1 MSVSGGGLS
10 AGSGGG
16 NVDLDA
22 ILHGGPQFEARLQ
35 TFREHAQQAEDAKQ
49 LRKEAAALN
58 EAAAQKLAEANKL
71 IADNKAAA
79 ERLAIAQREAEE
91 AKVAFDAKLQ
101 KIADIGS
108 GLHDG

>member
-1 MSVSGGGLS
+1 MLISTLS
-10 AGSGGG
+10 CMAVLNSR
-16 NVDLDA
+16 
-22 ILHGGPQFEARLQ
+22 ARLQ

-79 ERLAIAQREAEE
+79 ERLAVAQREAEE
-91 AKVAFDAKLQ
+91 AKV
-101 KIADIGS
+101 
-108 GLHDG
+108 GLTPSFRRSPTSAAASTTVNDRAET